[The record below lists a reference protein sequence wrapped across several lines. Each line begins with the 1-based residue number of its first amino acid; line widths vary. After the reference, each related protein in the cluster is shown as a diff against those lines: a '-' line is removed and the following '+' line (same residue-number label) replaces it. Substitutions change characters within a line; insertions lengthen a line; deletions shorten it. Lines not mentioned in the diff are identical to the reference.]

1 LSFCGIQKRGW
12 CVVKEERR
20 IVNLSPSTA
29 ELAIFPACSCFPLM
43 FSRLHGGVWLVL
55 AALVVTEVAVLVPS
69 IVTQR
74 GADDKASRAQ
84 LNVVHARFVTAVSN
98 RLAALI
104 YNTARTAAT
113 ASLVANM
120 TQDALKKSIQLPLNP
135 SQSTDEL
142 FVWIPRVYDEDR
154 AAFEAFYGF
163 PITHHNGTVFYP
175 AERRPVYYPYTLFEP
190 CTSYTRYIEGFD
202 LLSDNRSA
210 IYLTNMTL
218 HLQPHSALNRTT
230 PNTFGIAIVVQEE
243 TGKGYALGLTSVEDL
258 LAASVV
264 VDRREVTLAA
274 YDASARPA
282 LQLLFLD
289 NSPAL
294 SNATTVAEFNLLQ
307 RRDEFL
313 VSNAT
318 VLGDDIM
325 LAALYSTAVV
335 VAYSNQQWIVLVAVL
350 VPVCVV
356 IDAVFI
362 VLALLWQ
369 NRLEAQK
376 RERKKREATQ
386 LLLAYINHEIR
397 NPLQTIL
404 GLGDWCV
411 EQLHEMDGTERLV
424 SDVST
429 IIRSAE
435 FIEHIASDI
444 LDIQRIEEGKI
455 TLDVTDV
462 NVRLLVSNLE
472 KSVQQLSKKNVAF
485 KVVCDFGIVSVIRT
499 DRYRLEQILMNF
511 LSNAFKHTVAGSV
524 TLSFAYTAPGMLRIS
539 VADTGKGIPD
549 ELKGVIFEQFG
560 QVSARDATQLGGFGL
575 GLFLTKV
582 MAKLLGGSVG
592 FTSEFGVGSVFY
604 LELPVDKD
612 CSAQFDESALSL
624 GAP

>member
-1 LSFCGIQKRGW
+1 
-12 CVVKEERR
+12 
-20 IVNLSPSTA
+20 
-29 ELAIFPACSCFPLM
+29 M
-43 FSRLHGGVWLVL
+43 FIRLHAGVWLVL
-55 AALVVTEVAVLVPS
+55 AALVVVEVAVLVPV
-69 IVTQR
+69 IVAQR
-74 GADDKASRAQ
+74 VADDKLSRSQ
-84 LNVVHARFVTAVSN
+84 LNAIHARFVVAVKN

-104 YNTARTAAT
+104 YNTARTAGT

-120 TQDALKKSIQLPLNP
+120 TRDALVTSIQMPLNP

-163 PITHHNGTVFYP
+163 PITHNNGTDFYP
-175 AERRPVYYPYTLFEP
+175 AERRPLYYPYTLFVP
-190 CTSYTRYIEGFD
+190 YTSYTRTIEGFD
-202 LLSDNRSA
+202 LLSNNRSA
-210 IYLTNMTL
+210 FYLQNKTL
-218 HLQPHSALNRTT
+218 NLVPHSALNRTT
-230 PNTFGIAIVVQEE
+230 PNTFGIAIVAQEE

-274 YDASARPA
+274 YDASATPT

-294 SNATTVAEFNLLQ
+294 DNATTVAEFNLLQ
-307 RRDEFL
+307 RRDDFW
-313 VSNAT
+313 VSNVT
-318 VLGDDIM
+318 VLGNDIM
-325 LAALYSTAVV
+325 LAALYSTSVV
-335 VAYSNQQWIVLVAVL
+335 VTYSSQQWIVLVAVM

-356 IDAVFI
+356 VDAVFV

-376 RERKKREATQ
+376 REREKREATQ
-386 LLLAYINHEIR
+386 MLLAYVNHEIR

-411 EQLHEMDGTERLV
+411 EQLQEMDQTERLV
-424 SDVST
+424 SDVHT

-472 KSVQQLSKKNVAF
+472 KSVQQLSKPNVAF
-485 KVVCDFGIVSVIRT
+485 KVVCDFGVIPTIRT

-511 LSNAFKHTVAGSV
+511 LSNAFKHTEAGSV
-524 TLSFAYTAPGMLRIS
+524 TLSFAHIAPGMLRIS

-549 ELKGVIFEQFG
+549 ELKSVVFEQFG
-560 QVSARDATQLGGFGL
+560 QVSAGDATQLGGFGL

-604 LELPVDKD
+604 LDLPVDKD
-612 CSAQFDESALSL
+612 CGTQFDESTLPL
-624 GAP
+624 GARGD

>member
-1 LSFCGIQKRGW
+1 
-12 CVVKEERR
+12 
-20 IVNLSPSTA
+20 
-29 ELAIFPACSCFPLM
+29 M
-43 FSRLHGGVWLVL
+43 FSRLHSGVWLVL
-55 AALVVTEVAVLVPS
+55 VALMVVEVAILVPV

-74 GADDKASRAQ
+74 AMDGKSSRSQ
-84 LNVVHARFVTAVSN
+84 LEAVHARFVTAVKN

-120 TQDALKKSIQLPLNP
+120 TRDALKKSIQLPLNP

-142 FVWIPRVYDEDR
+142 FVWSQRVYGEDR

-163 PITHHNGTVFYP
+163 PITHHNGTVFYRAP
-175 AERRPVYYPYTLFEP
+175 QRPVYYPYTLFEP
-190 CTSYTRYIEGFD
+190 YTSYTKTIEGFD
-202 LLSDNRSA
+202 MLSNSRSA
-210 IYLTNMTL
+210 FYLQNKTL
-218 HLQPHSALNRTT
+218 HLVPHSALNRTT
-230 PNTFGIAIVVQEE
+230 PNTFGIAIVAQEE

-258 LAASVV
+258 LAASAV
-264 VDRREVTLAA
+264 VDRREMTIAA
-274 YDASARPA
+274 YDASTTPA

-289 NSPAL
+289 NSSVL
-294 SNATTVAEFNLLQ
+294 NNATTVAEFNLLP
-307 RRDEFL
+307 RRNEFL
-313 VSNAT
+313 VTNVT

-325 LAALYSTAVV
+325 VAALYCRAVV
-335 VAYSNQQWIVLVAVL
+335 VAYSDQQWIVLVAVL

-356 IDAVFI
+356 VDAVFV
-362 VLALLWQ
+362 VLVLLWQ

-376 RERKKREATQ
+376 REQKKREATQ
-386 LLLAYINHEIR
+386 VLLAYVNHEIR

-411 EQLHEMDGTERLV
+411 EQLQELEGTDRLV
-424 SDVST
+424 HT

-455 TLDVTDV
+455 MLDVTDV
-462 NVRLLVSNLE
+462 NVRVLVSNLE
-472 KSVQQLSKKNVAF
+472 KAVQQLSKPGVIF
-485 KVVCDFGIVSVIRT
+485 KVVCDFGLVPVIRT

-511 LSNAFKHTVAGSV
+511 LSNAFKHTETGSV
-524 TLSFAYTAPGMLRIS
+524 TLTFAYTAPGMLRIA

-549 ELKGVIFEQFG
+549 ELKNVVFEQFG
-560 QVSARDATQLGGFGL
+560 QVSARDGTQLGGFGL

-592 FTSEFGVGSVFY
+592 FTSELGVGSIFY
-604 LELPVDKD
+604 LDLPVDKD
-612 CSAQFDESALSL
+612 CDAQFDESALAL
-624 GAP
+624 